1 MVLQHQVYSTG
12 NCNSSRGSSARREV
26 YIPRSQKEY
35 LEQHILKK
43 RESEV
48 KRAAYW
54 SETSDYYS
62 KVAQQSERYNGLT
75 SQEMR
80 RASLEASSKEK
91 ERERRKEGLLGRRNK
106 LKVLYGRE
114 KEKYQEELEALPSDM
129 RPIDDMRNLR
139 EKMRKERE
147 NTMKKEAELKMLQ
160 HWKINNPRFREAESS
175 RNSLIV
181 RKQLELQI
189 AEKREM
195 EEQKRQEQ
203 ENLDRLMVEEDERKR
218 NEMLRLEEERKIK
231 LQDMKKDL
239 EKQMLELRERE
250 REMLVWKRARAEQ
263 EELQRRVDQCEQ
275 ERKRVEQ
282 VRANR
287 ELETYQKRQHR
298 LKLKMKTKQIQED
311 LEADRKKLEEMEK
324 LTRLQDDVQEEKKKK
339 AVEEVE
345 WMKNVLEQQQE
356 EEKKREA
363 ELEMMFAEEAAKM
376 WTKQEEVWER
386 EANARKRLMEEVSA
400 GWKKQHEER
409 LQAARLVEE
418 EEIKRMGEIKDDV
431 KQLSQY
437 IQDQDRRKEERRENL
452 VTALDSQVREQEQSR
467 MRHGQIVVEE
477 EMRRRQE
484 EIREENKLARSL
496 AGWSLES
503 KEPNDADF
511 RRRKVRWFY

>member
-1 MVLQHQVYSTG
+1 MG
-12 NCNSSRGSSARREV
+12 
-26 YIPRSQKEY
+26 
-35 LEQHILKK
+35 
-43 RESEV
+43 
-48 KRAAYW
+48 
-54 SETSDYYS
+54 
-62 KVAQQSERYNGLT
+62 
-75 SQEMR
+75 
-80 RASLEASSKEK
+80 
-91 ERERRKEGLLGRRNK
+91 
-106 LKVLYGRE
+106 
-114 KEKYQEELEALPSDM
+114 
-129 RPIDDMRNLR
+129 
-139 EKMRKERE
+139 
-147 NTMKKEAELKMLQ
+147 
-160 HWKINNPRFREAESS
+160 
-175 RNSLIV
+175 
-181 RKQLELQI
+181 
-189 AEKREM
+189 
-195 EEQKRQEQ
+195 
-203 ENLDRLMVEEDERKR
+203 
-218 NEMLRLEEERKIK
+218 
-231 LQDMKKDL
+231 
-239 EKQMLELRERE
+239 
-250 REMLVWKRARAEQ
+250 
-263 EELQRRVDQCEQ
+263 DQCEQ

-400 GWKKQHEER
+400 GWKKQHDER
-409 LQAARLVEE
+409 LQAARLVED
-418 EEIKRMGEIKDDV
+418 EEIKRMGEVKDDI

-437 IQDQDRRKEERRENL
+437 IQDQDRRKEGRRENL